1 MSSQAGKQNEQGM
14 DHPAH
19 AADRRWTVL
28 FIGDHGKVIAF
39 KRIKTLALLTAA
51 AFVTALATVIVLVSV
66 NQGLHRR
73 TRELQQNLESS
84 QQQIQAL
91 RQERDLLTA
100 HVVLVETKMRE
111 TLAEAGRPAADR
123 KPKSAEPGGAIDRPA
138 SSPETHTP
146 DADKGSAQEPS
157 DIPAKP
163 PVDRGEAVELEG
175 FRVKFDESRK
185 AFDVQYK
192 LVATNPG
199 RKPLAGHVIVVF
211 KGEDLEPE
219 RWLAMPRVELP
230 RGRPSGT
237 QKGYTFSISYSK
249 AFSHSMPAPKS
260 FPAFTTAVVYV
271 FSPDGQLLL
280 ARDYA
285 VQLQP
290 PGS

>member
-1 MSSQAGKQNEQGM
+1 MSTQDENQGDHGM
-14 DHPAH
+14 DQLAH

-39 KRIKTLALLTAA
+39 KRIRTLAVLTIAA
-51 AFVTALATVIVLVSV
+51 LVTALATVIVLVSV
-66 NQGLHRR
+66 NQGLHGR
-73 TRELQQNLESS
+73 TRDLQKRLESS
-84 QQQIQAL
+84 QQEIQAL

-100 HVVLVETKMRE
+100 HVVLVETKMKE
-111 TLAEAGRPAADR
+111 TLAEAGRPVADR
-123 KPKSAEPGGAIDRPA
+123 KPKSAGPGTAIDRSA
-138 SSPETHTP
+138 SSAEADTADEDK
-146 DADKGSAQEPS
+146 DAAPARS
-157 DIPAKP
+157 DPPAMP
-163 PVDRGEAVELEG
+163 PVDRSEAVALES
-175 FRVKFDESRK
+175 FRVKLDEGRN

-199 RKPLAGHVIVVF
+199 RKPMAGHVIVVF

-219 RWLAMPRVELP
+219 QWLAMPRVDLP

-271 FSPDGQLLL
+271 FSPDGQLLM

-285 VQLQP
+285 VHLQP
-290 PGS
+290 PGG

>member
-1 MSSQAGKQNEQGM
+1 
-14 DHPAH
+14 
-19 AADRRWTVL
+19 
-28 FIGDHGKVIAF
+28 
-39 KRIKTLALLTAA
+39 
-51 AFVTALATVIVLVSV
+51 
-66 NQGLHRR
+66 
-73 TRELQQNLESS
+73 
-84 QQQIQAL
+84 
-91 RQERDLLTA
+91 
-100 HVVLVETKMRE
+100 
-111 TLAEAGRPAADR
+111 
-123 KPKSAEPGGAIDRPA
+123 
-138 SSPETHTP
+138 
-146 DADKGSAQEPS
+146 
-157 DIPAKP
+157 
-163 PVDRGEAVELEG
+163 LEG

>member
-1 MSSQAGKQNEQGM
+1 MSTRDGEPEEHGTEHAQN
-14 DHPAH
+14 

-39 KRIKTLALLTAA
+39 KRIKTLAILTIAA
-51 AFVTALATVIVLVSV
+51 LVTALTTVVVLVSV
-66 NQGLHRR
+66 NQGLHSRA
-73 TRELQQNLESS
+73 RELQQRLESS

-111 TLAEAGRPAADR
+111 ALAEVGRPAAER
-123 KPKSAEPGGAIDRPA
+123 KPKPVDPQTAIQRPELP
-138 SSPETHTP
+138 PEAGTA
-146 DADKGSAQEPS
+146 DADKDAEQAPS
-157 DIPAKP
+157 DTQAKA
-163 PVDRGEAVELEG
+163 PVDRGEAVALEG
-175 FRVKFDESRK
+175 FRAKFDESRH

-192 LVATNPG
+192 LIAANPG

-219 RWLAMPRVELP
+219 KWLAMPRVDLP

-249 AFSHSMPAPKS
+249 AFSQSMAAPKS
-260 FPAFTTAVVYV
+260 FPTFTIAVVYV
-271 FSPDGQLLL
+271 FSPEGQLLL

-290 PGS
+290 PGG

>member
-1 MSSQAGKQNEQGM
+1 MSTRSGNEENHGVEQPG
-14 DHPAH
+14 H

-39 KRIKTLALLTAA
+39 KRIKTLAILTIAALLTAL
-51 AFVTALATVIVLVSV
+51 TTVVVLVSV
-66 NQGLHRR
+66 NQGLHSRA
-73 TRELQQNLESS
+73 RELQQRLESS

-123 KPKSAEPGGAIDRPA
+123 KSKPADPQTAIDR
-138 SSPETHTP
+138 SGSPPEAGTV
-146 DADKGSAQEPS
+146 DADKDLERAPS
-157 DIPAKP
+157 DPQAKP
-163 PVDRGEAVELEG
+163 PVDKGDAVALEG
-175 FRVKFDESRK
+175 FRAKFDEGRN

-192 LVATNPG
+192 LIATNPG

-219 RWLAMPRVELP
+219 GWLTMPRVDLP

-249 AFSHSMPAPKS
+249 AFSQSMPAPKS
-260 FPAFTTAVVYV
+260 FPTFTTAVVYV
-271 FSPDGQLLL
+271 FSSDGQLLL

-285 VQLQP
+285 VHLQP
-290 PGS
+290 SGG